1 MADRMAR
8 VAAKPAR
15 RLSRLPGQRPI
26 ERQRPDEL
34 LGQRRIQRQPLR
46 RRLNG
51 GWTEAGRRLGGGWP
65 GAGRRLDKGWTEAGR
80 RLNGLLGPRRIERR
94 ALRRS
99 LHGDW
104 TAAEGITPPAPN
116 QPASAAKES
125 TRRLWKD
132 YSASAG
138 IKRTSAQSSP
148 SPSSRRSPLGP
159 PLALQRQTSF
169 QPPSHLSA
177 DSVAMLAV
185 RSAAGLVTARL
196 PRSLS
201 AD

>member
-1 MADRMAR
+1 MAERMAR

-26 ERQRPDEL
+26 ERRRPDEL

-46 RRLNG
+46 RSLNG
-51 GWTEAGRRLGGGWP
+51 GWTEAGRRLGRGWP
-65 GAGRRLDKGWTEAGR
+65 VAGRRLDGGWTTAE
-80 RLNGLLGPRRIERR
+80 LLGPRRIERR

-104 TAAEGITPPAPN
+104 TAAERITPPAPN

-132 YSASAG
+132 YSASA
-138 IKRTSAQSSP
+138 AQSSP
-148 SPSSRRSPLGP
+148 SSSSRRSPLGP